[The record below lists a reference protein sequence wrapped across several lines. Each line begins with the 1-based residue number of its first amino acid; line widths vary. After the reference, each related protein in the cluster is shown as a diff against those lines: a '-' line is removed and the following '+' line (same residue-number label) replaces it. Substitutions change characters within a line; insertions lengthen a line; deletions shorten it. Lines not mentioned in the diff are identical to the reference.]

1 MSESPESIPAAAQRS
16 EPPPAV
22 ADTAAS
28 EALPS
33 EGGLRRTLYV
43 LGGGIILIIGV
54 LAGTLILSSAE
65 KILDQQAD
73 DAVKDYAART
83 SRLERDAEGYAIATP
98 TSRFNRL
105 GRSTTVRS
113 TV

>member
-1 MSESPESIPAAAQRS
+1 MSESPQSIQAARRSESPPAA
-16 EPPPAV
+16 
-22 ADTAAS
+22 ADTAAIK
-28 EALPS
+28 ALPS

-83 SRLERDAEGYAIATP
+83 SRLVEQSVVERRREVELLANMP
-98 TSRFNRL
+98 
-105 GRSTTVRS
+105 
-113 TV
+113 